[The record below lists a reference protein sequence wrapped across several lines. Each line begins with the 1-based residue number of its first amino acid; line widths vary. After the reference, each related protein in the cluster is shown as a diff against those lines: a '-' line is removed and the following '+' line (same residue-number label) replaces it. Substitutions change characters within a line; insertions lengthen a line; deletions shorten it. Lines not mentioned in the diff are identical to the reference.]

1 MHRQRFAEW
10 GLFAT
15 TLLAFLSAC
24 EDDRSIGG
32 YDPYGPGGEFYDA
45 GTADTTGD
53 GGSTNA
59 DSGVGP
65 QMAGP
70 RAMYTNPV
78 VPVDCPDPGVLRVD
92 SNPIQF
98 YMVCT
103 GGRFPLRKS
112 DDMTAWSDAKVA
124 LLPFGVAPWANNGNR
139 NWAPELHGKDG
150 QFLAYYTASNKSDK
164 LSIGAQSAPAIT
176 GPWKDLGRT
185 LLVDDQNIGVIDAN
199 YFEDSD
205 GKKYLFWKRDSNQN
219 PGQKVSIYAQQLADD
234 GLGFAPGTTRTL
246 IANNNPASWEEGVIE
261 ATWLYKRG
269 GYYYLFYSGNVYDY
283 RYRTGVAR
291 ATSILG
297 PYIKKSDPILNN
309 SSKWVG
315 PGHGSVI
322 STRSGEYFIY
332 HAWRNNGAGRQDESK
347 GRNVLLDKIDWVD
360 DWPSINGGKPSDTPK
375 MGP

>member
-1 MHRQRFAEW
+1 MA
-10 GLFAT
+10 
-15 TLLAFLSAC
+15 AC
-24 EDDRSIGG
+24 GDDRSIDG
-32 YDPYGPGGEFYDA
+32 YDPYGPANAANDA
-45 GTADTTGD
+45 AATIE
-53 GGSTNA
+53 
-59 DSGVGP
+59 DSGVVEMPVDSGPNGP

-70 RAMYTNPV
+70 RVMYTNPV
-78 VPVDCPDPGVLRVD
+78 VPSDCPDPGVLRVD

-112 DDMTAWSDAKVA
+112 NDMTAWSDAKVA
-124 LLPFGVAPWANNGNR
+124 LLPSGVAPWANNGNR
-139 NWAPELHGKDG
+139 NWAPELHGKEG

-199 YFEDSD
+199 FFQDDD
-205 GKKYLFWKRDSNQN
+205 GKKYLFWKRDSNQI
-219 PGQKVSIYAQQLADD
+219 GAKVSIYAQQLADD
-234 GLGFAPGTTRTL
+234 GLSFAPGTTRTL
-246 IANNNPASWEEGVIE
+246 IANNNPASWEGGVIE

-269 GYYYLFYSGNVYDY
+269 GYYYLFYSGNVYDS

-291 ATSILG
+291 ATSLLG
-297 PYIKKSDPILNN
+297 PYIKKVDPILNN

-332 HAWRNNGAGRQDESK
+332 HAWRNNGAGGHDESK

-360 DWPSINGGKPSDTPK
+360 DWPSINGGKPSDTAK